1 VRCRISF
8 IVAALTAAVAPVN
21 AQTCSLPDNLRRA
34 APTTP
39 PPATSYTTVR
49 DQERPLGEIPLG
61 VGHLHPRAE
70 ETAYDWYVR
79 IQLPLSA
86 QPGEVPFAAIVG
98 GWLVR
103 LDAPARAF
111 TSDAMIE
118 TGYEVPTFIVQQTR
132 PDGWL
137 LLRYGRAADELAWVH
152 SCALTGLVFTP
163 WSEWLLSP
171 SIPPLQFRT
180 TAPHAL
186 HAAPNGAVLS
196 QIEADYH
203 LEPLEVRGN
212 WMRVKLN
219 QPSDFCFPDKTP
231 KTTEGWI
238 EWSSP
243 AIGPTVWY
251 PSRGC

>member
-1 VRCRISF
+1 MPSRIRL
-8 IVAALTAAVAPVN
+8 IVAALAAAVPSAD
-21 AQTCSLPDNLRRA
+21 AQTCTLPQNLRQA
-34 APTTP
+34 APAAP
-39 PPATSYTTVR
+39 PPAAPYTTVR
-49 DQERPLGEIPLG
+49 DQERPFGEIPLG
-61 VGHLHPRAE
+61 IGHLQPRSE
-70 ETAYDWYVR
+70 EGAFDWYLRVE
-79 IQLPLSA
+79 LPLSA
-86 QPGEVPFAAIVG
+86 EPGSVPFAAIVR

-103 LDAPARAF
+103 MNAPALPL
-111 TSDAMIE
+111 TPGAMIE

-137 LLRYGRAADELAWVH
+137 SFRYGRAPDETAWVH
-152 SCALTGLVFTP
+152 SCALAGLVFTP

-171 SIPPLQFRT
+171 SISPLQFRT
-180 TAPHAL
+180 PPPHAL
-186 HAAPNGAVLS
+186 HAAPNEAVLS

-212 WMRVKLN
+212 WMRVKLK

-238 EWSSP
+238 EWSTPS
-243 AIGPTVWY
+243 IGPAVWY